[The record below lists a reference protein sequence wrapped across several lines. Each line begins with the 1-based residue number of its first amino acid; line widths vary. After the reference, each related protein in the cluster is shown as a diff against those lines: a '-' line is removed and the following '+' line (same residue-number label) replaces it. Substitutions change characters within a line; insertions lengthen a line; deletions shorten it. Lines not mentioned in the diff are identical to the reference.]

1 MLINQT
7 ELELD
12 EFQKQAIDYIKE
24 GVSIIV
30 SAPTGAGKTLI
41 AEQAIELALKDDKEV
56 IYTAPIKAL
65 SNQKYRDFSKHYG
78 DMVGILTGDVSIN
91 RHAPLLIMTTEIYRN
106 TLLEDVEQFRRTE
119 WVIFDEVHYIDD
131 LERGTVWEEAI
142 MFSPD
147 HVKFLCLSATIPNI
161 KELAIWIKMMK
172 HHGLKEVIENK
183 RPVPLKTIFQCQG
196 EFFDNKKILKKSGYF
211 NVLNWSSRDSNYK
224 MLKQRAKSNR
234 LEDLVKELIGKY
246 RLPAIYFAF
255 SRKRTEMLAR
265 ELTRYD
271 FLNRQEKTE
280 IISLYNSLIEKFNLT
295 GEKSAENLFYLIE
308 RGIAY
313 HHAGMLP
320 TLKEV
325 VERLFTSKLIKIIF
339 TTETFALGINM
350 PARTVIF
357 DDLKKSYGT
366 HFGVLRTRDFYQMA
380 GRAGRRGMDDIGY
393 VYVRLNPRHIPFNEV
408 IKTVYGKSE
417 PVLSQFNTGYA
428 TVLNLFKKYRDKLM
442 DIYPLSLHY
451 YQSGEKNRKLG
462 LKILD
467 NKIKLLR
474 DMKYIEDKYLTDKG
488 EFAIWIPGYEL
499 PVTELFSEGLLT
511 SFSYIELASVIGAL
525 VFEPRKHEYLPPIPG
540 EIFQIKLLCEQLYKK
555 IHKRESKY
563 NIMLLTRPFYFH
575 LFPLLDM
582 WLSGVNFSTLML
594 KSRIVEGEIVR
605 NFRMIIQ
612 VLRQLQFSPF
622 TPEDLKERAYYL
634 IYLINRDV
642 IDAEKQLR
650 E

>member
-1 MLINQT
+1 MLIYSG

-12 EFQKQAIDYIKE
+12 AFQEQAIDYISQ
-24 GVSIIV
+24 GVSVIV

-41 AEQAIELALKDDKEV
+41 AEQVIELALREDREV

-65 SNQKYRDFSKHYG
+65 SNQKYRDFSKRYG
-78 DMVGILTGDVSIN
+78 SLVGILTGDVSIN

-106 TLLEDVEQFRRTE
+106 TLLENVEQFKRTE

-147 HVKFLCLSATIPNI
+147 HIKFLCLSATIPNI
-161 KELAIWIKMMK
+161 KELAKWIQMMK
-172 HHGLKEVIENK
+172 HQGLKEVIENK

-196 EFFDNKKILKKSGYF
+196 EFFYNKKLLKKSGYF
-211 NVLNWSSRDSNYK
+211 NVPNWSSRDSNYRV
-224 MLKQRAKSNR
+224 LKQRAKPNR
-234 LEDLVKELIGKY
+234 LEDLVKELIAKY

-255 SRKRTEMLAR
+255 SRKRTEMLAG
-265 ELTRYD
+265 ELIRYD

-280 IISLYNSLIEKFNLT
+280 IINLYNALIEKFNLT

-357 DDLKKSYGT
+357 DDLKKSYGS

-380 GRAGRRGMDDIGY
+380 GRAGRRGMDDVGY
-393 VYVRLNPRHIPFNEV
+393 VYVRLNPRYIPFDQV
-408 IKTVYGKSE
+408 INTVYGKSE
-417 PVLSQFNTGYA
+417 PVSSQFNTGYA
-428 TVLNLFKKYRDKLM
+428 TVLNLFKKYRDKLI
-442 DIYPLSLHY
+442 DIYPFSLHY
-451 YQSGEKNRKLG
+451 YQSSEKNRKIG
-462 LKILD
+462 LNLLE
-467 NKIKLLR
+467 NKLKLLK
-474 DMKYIEDKYLTDKG
+474 DMKYIEDGYLSDKG
-488 EFAIWIPGYEL
+488 EFAIWLPGYEL

-511 SFSYIELASVIGAL
+511 SFSHLELASVIGAL
-525 VFEPRKHEYLPPIPG
+525 VFEPRKHEYTPPLPG
-540 EIFQIKLLCEQLYKK
+540 EIFRIKLLCEQLYKK
-555 IHKRESKY
+555 IHKKESKY
-563 NIMLLTRPFYFH
+563 RIMLLTKPFHFH

-594 KSRIVEGEIVR
+594 KSQIVEGEVVR
-605 NFRMIIQ
+605 SFRMIIQ
-612 VLRQLQFSPF
+612 VLRQLQFSPL